1 MMLNEFGSKEG
12 MRIVS
17 KVTFGKEVST
27 RDLDQKKK
35 KKRKSPVLLIANLQH
50 NLEYGIFMMHSKRH
64 SSIEAR
70 RQVMQ

>member
-1 MMLNEFGSKEG
+1 MLNQLGSKESI
-12 MRIVS
+12 RIVS

-27 RDLDQKKK
+27 RDLAKK

-50 NLEYGIFMMHSKRH
+50 NLEYGIFRMHSKRH
-64 SSIEAR
+64 SSVEAR

>member
-1 MMLNEFGSKEG
+1 MLNEFGSKEG
-12 MRIVS
+12 IRIVS

-27 RDLDQKKK
+27 RDLDQK